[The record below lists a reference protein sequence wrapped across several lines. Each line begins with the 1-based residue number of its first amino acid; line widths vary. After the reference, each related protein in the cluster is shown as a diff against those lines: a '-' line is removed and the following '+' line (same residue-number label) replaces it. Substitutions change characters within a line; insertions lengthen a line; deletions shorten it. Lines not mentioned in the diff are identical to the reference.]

1 MTLKYS
7 RQRQA
12 ICDFLETRTDHPTA
26 ESVYVNVRNSFPNIS
41 LGTVYRNL
49 ALLTNMG
56 EIRRL
61 AVEGGADHYDG
72 NLTPHSHF
80 FCRSCGAIL
89 DLAPVD
95 SRKLEQAAGAE
106 SGGVVEETTVWF
118 SGLCSRCAGTAEEQT
133 AGKQKTSNRA

>member
-1 MTLKYS
+1 MAVMKHS
-7 RQRQA
+7 RQREAVKANLMQ
-12 ICDFLETRTDHPTA
+12 RRDHPTA
-26 ESVYVNVRNSFPNIS
+26 DMIYEDIREEYPNIS

-49 ALLTNMG
+49 ALLTKMG

-95 SRKLEQAAGAE
+95 SRKLEKAAGAE

-118 SGLCSRCAGTAEEQT
+118 SGLCSRCAGTAEEQF
-133 AGKQKTSNRA
+133 